1 MVRIEEV
8 PELQVPEFVFAAE
21 QQRKNAAEYAVRLR
35 EIRRENAK
43 DKRLADMANV
53 CCFFGGMGLMGF
65 IMAAAMRWAG
75 LI

>member
-8 PELQVPEFVFAAE
+8 PELQAPEFVFAAE

-35 EIRRENAK
+35 ENAN
-43 DKRLADMANV
+43 DKRLADTANI